1 MPRVSRALPADLFTK
16 SSKNGLYW
24 KEDLMNYLLQPKKY
38 KSLTADEGTRAIVEK
53 TVAFFEKMGKTRLTE
68 DFNKKVWYREFVDF
82 IAKEQIFAKL
92 LTPSQYGGGD
102 PDCRW
107 DTARNSDYSELLAFY
122 GLGYWYCFQVSIL
135 GLGPIWMS
143 GNEAAKQKAAALL
156 KKGAIFA
163 FGLSERTH
171 GADIY
176 GTEMA
181 LTPQKDGGWLAN
193 GEKYYIGNGNE
204 AEMVSTLGRIKDGTD
219 DYCFFVTNYRHKA
232 YELKKNVISH
242 QEYVSNFAL
251 HDYPIGEVDILER
264 GPSAWDAALNTVNIG
279 KFNIGPASIG
289 VAQHCFY
296 EAITH
301 AANRILYGMP
311 VTNMPHV
318 KKNFMDAW
326 LRIVAMKLYQRRST
340 DYFRNA
346 GEKDRRYLLFNP
358 TSKMKVTLQA
368 EDVINLLWE
377 VIAAK
382 GFEKDTYFAMGA
394 VDIRGPSKLEGTVHV
409 NVQLIR
415 KFMKNYFFSPTDYP
429 PVMPDFSAKDDLFL
443 FRQGPTKGLGAVQFH
458 DYRPV
463 FEANRTLPN
472 VALFMAQIDLFKLL
486 LEKAAPDA
494 AQDMDPSFSLPLGE
508 MFSIVVYGQL
518 LLEQIAFDKVDAD
531 IVNQIFDFMVRDFSR
546 FALQIYGMHNTTDA
560 QRAYCRE
567 IMLIKSHGDEAQYNR
582 VWEKYV
588 FPLNGEYAMN
598 E

>member
-1 MPRVSRALPADLFTK
+1 
-16 SSKNGLYW
+16 
-24 KEDLMNYLLQPKKY
+24 MNYLLQPKKY
-38 KSLTADEGTRAIVEK
+38 QSLTADEGTQAIMKK
-53 TVAFFEKMGKTRLTE
+53 TIAFFEAMGKTRLTE

-82 IAKEQIFAKL
+82 IGKEQIFAKL
-92 LTPSQYGGGD
+92 LTPSRYGGGD
-102 PDCRW
+102 SDCRW
-107 DTARNSDYSELLAFY
+107 DTARNNDYSELLAFY

-143 GNEAAKQKAAALL
+143 SNEMAKQRAAALL
-156 KKGAIFA
+156 KNGAIFA
-163 FGLSERTH
+163 FGLSERDH

-176 GTEMA
+176 GTELS

-204 AEMVSTLGRIKDGTD
+204 AEMVSTLGRIRDGTD

-232 YELKKNVISH
+232 YELKRNVISH
-242 QEYVSNFAL
+242 QEYVANFAL
-251 HDYPIGEVDILER
+251 HDYPIGEDDILEK
-264 GPSAWDAALNTVNIG
+264 GSSAWDAALNTVNIG

-289 VAQHCFY
+289 VSEHCFY

-326 LRIVAMKLYQRRST
+326 LRIVGMKLYQRRAT

-346 GEKDRRYLLFNP
+346 NESDRRYLLYNP

-368 EDVINLLWE
+368 EDVINLLWD
-377 VIAAK
+377 VIAAR
-382 GFEKDTYFAMGA
+382 GFEKDTYFAVGA
-394 VDIRGPSKLEGTVHV
+394 QDIRGPSKLEGTVHV
-409 NVQLIR
+409 NIQLIR
-415 KFMKNYFFSPTDYP
+415 KFMKNYFFSPAAHS
-429 PVMPDFSAKDDLFL
+429 PVMPDFSAKDDLFV
-443 FRQGPTKGLGAVQFH
+443 FNQGPTKGLGSVQFH

-463 FEANRTLPN
+463 FDASRTLPN
-472 VALFMAQIDLFKLL
+472 VAIFMDQIELFKAL
-486 LEKAAPDA
+486 LEKAGPDA

-518 LLEQIAFDKVDAD
+518 ILEQVAFDKIDVD
-531 IVNQIFDFMVRDFSR
+531 IVNQIFDFMVRDFSH

-560 QRAYCRE
+560 QRAYCKD
-567 IMLIKSHGDEAQYNR
+567 IMLIKAQGDEAQYNR
-582 VWEKYV
+582 VWDKYV

>member
-1 MPRVSRALPADLFTK
+1 
-16 SSKNGLYW
+16 
-24 KEDLMNYLLQPKKY
+24 MNYLMQPKKY
-38 KSLTADEGTRAIVEK
+38 QSLMADKGSKDIMDK
-53 TVAFFEKMGKTRLTE
+53 TVAFFEKFGKTKLTE

-92 LTPSQYGGGD
+92 LTPSQYGGDD

-107 DTARNSDYSELLAFY
+107 DTARNSEYSELLAFY

-143 GNEAAKQKAAALL
+143 PNEKAKKKAAELL

-163 FGLSERTH
+163 FGLSEKTH

-176 GTEMA
+176 STETVLA
-181 LTPQKDGGWLAN
+181 PQKDGTWIAN

-204 AEMVSTLGRIKDGTD
+204 AEMVSTLGKVKDGTD
-219 DYCFFVTNYRHKA
+219 DYVFFVTNYKNKA

-251 HDYPIGEVDILER
+251 HDYPITADDILSR
-264 GPSAWDAALNTVNIG
+264 GSHAWDSGLNTVNIG

-289 VAQHCFY
+289 VSEHCFY

-318 KKNFMDAW
+318 RKNFIDAW
-326 LRIVAMKLYQRRST
+326 LRIVGMKLYQRRST

-346 GEKDRRYLLFNP
+346 NDKDRRYLLYNP

-368 EDVINLLWE
+368 EEVINLLWD

-382 GFEKDTYFAMGA
+382 GFEKDTYFSMGA
-394 VDIRGPSKLEGTVHV
+394 CDIRGPSKLEGTVHV

-415 KFMKNYFFSPTDYP
+415 KFMKNYFFSPAQYA
-429 PVMPDFSAKDDLFL
+429 PVAPEFSLKDDLFL
-443 FRQGPTKGLGAVQFH
+443 FNQGPTKGLGAVQFH
-458 DYRPV
+458 DYKPV
-463 FEANRTLPN
+463 FEANKQLPN
-472 VALFMAQIDLFKLL
+472 VAIFIQQINLFKEL
-486 LEKAAPDA
+486 LEKAGPDK
-494 AQDMDPSFSLPLGE
+494 AQDMDPSWSLPVGE

-518 LLEQIAFDKVDAD
+518 ILEQAKFDNVDAD
-531 IVNQIFDFMVRDFSR
+531 VVNQIFDFMVRDFTR
-546 FALQIYGMHNTTDA
+546 FALQIYGMHNTKDE
-560 QRAYCRE
+560 QRAYCKD
-567 IMLIKSHGDEAQYNR
+567 IMLIKAQGNDAQYNKI
-582 VWEKYV
+582 WKEYV
-588 FPLNGEYAMN
+588 YALNGEYAMN